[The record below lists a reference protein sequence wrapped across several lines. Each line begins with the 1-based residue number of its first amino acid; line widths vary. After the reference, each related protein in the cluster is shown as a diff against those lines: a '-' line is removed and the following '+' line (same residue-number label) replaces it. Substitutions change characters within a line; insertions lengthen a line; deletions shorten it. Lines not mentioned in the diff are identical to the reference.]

1 MANIKV
7 KAIDSFHLNGVGQI
21 HAKQIIS
28 LPENV
33 VKELVKAKLVLVA
46 KSSKVIEA
54 APAKKAVAKSPEN
67 KMLKGAGENKKT
79 ARTKAKGKKA

>member
-28 LPENV
+28 LPEAQ

-54 APAKKAVAKSPEN
+54 VTTAKKAVAKSPEN
-67 KMLKGAGENKKT
+67 KMLKAAGENKK
-79 ARTKAKGKKA
+79 APAAKKGKKA